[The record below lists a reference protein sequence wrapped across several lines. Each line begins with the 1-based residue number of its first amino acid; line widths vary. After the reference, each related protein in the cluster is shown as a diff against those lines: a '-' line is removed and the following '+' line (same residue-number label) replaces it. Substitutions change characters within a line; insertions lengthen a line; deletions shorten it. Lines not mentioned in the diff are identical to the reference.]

1 MGAPLGIGVIGAGGI
16 SHSHLLAVRSSANR
30 DRARVVAIADI
41 DAERAQSQAKQY
53 NVERVFT
60 DYRELIACDD
70 VQAVC
75 VCTPPFLHVEQ
86 SVAALRAGKH
96 VLCEKPV
103 SPTLAGLD
111 QIAAAERES
120 GAIFAGVFQHRVGQ
134 GARQVKALIDGGRVG
149 ALRFGLSE
157 TLWQRGTDYYDVWWR
172 GTWEQECGGV
182 TMGHGIHSI
191 DMLLWLMGEPESLIA
206 DAATVKLDIQ
216 VEDTSLA
223 TVRFR
228 NGAVGQIIVTVNA
241 QDNRSRLEIFGDE
254 LQAVSSESAYGP
266 TATPF
271 RLTSLDPAA
280 ADAAAQWAT
289 ERVPDETKHLHVPI
303 LSDFIDA
310 IASKRAP
317 LVTIDEVRRSMEL
330 ITGMYKSA
338 MTGERVTLPIAK
350 DDPWYSQIPP
360 AGFGVGR
367 TGGATEAQR
376 RGGPVGGAG

>member
-1 MGAPLGIGVIGAGGI
+1 MGEPLGIGVIGAGGI

-41 DAERAQSQAKQY
+41 DKERANAQATQY
-53 NVERVFT
+53 GIDRVFT
-60 DYRELIACDD
+60 DYREMLASDD
-70 VQAVC
+70 LQAVC
-75 VCTPPFLHVEQ
+75 ICTPPFLHVEQ
-86 SVAALRAGKH
+86 SIAALRAGKH

-111 QIAAAERES
+111 QIAAAEREG
-120 GAIFAGVFQHRVGQ
+120 GATFAGVFQHRVGQ
-134 GARQVKALIDGGRVG
+134 GARQVKALIEEGRFG
-149 ALRFGLSE
+149 KLRFGLSE
-157 TLWQRGTDYYDVWWR
+157 TLWQRDMEYYGVWWR

-228 NGAVGQIIVTVNA
+228 NGAIGQIIVTVNA
-241 QDNRSRLEIFGDE
+241 QDNRSRLEIFGDD
-254 LQAVSSESAYGP
+254 LQAVSSGSAYGP
-266 TATPF
+266 TSEPF
-271 RLTSLDPAA
+271 SLASTDTTGAEGAA
-280 ADAAAQWAT
+280 EWAN
-289 ERVPDETKHLHVPI
+289 ERVPDVTKHLHVPV

-310 IASKRAP
+310 IASGRPP
-317 LVTIDEVRRSMEL
+317 LVTVDEVRRSMEL

-338 MTGERVTLPIAK
+338 MTGQRVTFPIAK
-350 DDPWYSQIPP
+350 DDPWYSSIPA
-360 AGFGVGR
+360 AG
-367 TGGATEAQR
+367 AAIQ
-376 RGGPVGGAG
+376 